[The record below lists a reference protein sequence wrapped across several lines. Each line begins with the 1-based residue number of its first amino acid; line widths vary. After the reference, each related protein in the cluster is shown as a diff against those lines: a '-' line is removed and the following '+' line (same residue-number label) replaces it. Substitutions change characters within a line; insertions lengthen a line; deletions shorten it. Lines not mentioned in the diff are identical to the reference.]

1 MSGSTNKSIFF
12 AKFRHSNSTMILYD
26 KASLILGTF
35 DGFITLGLFMTDS
48 DELYKLRWQFSPNT
62 SDRT

>member
-1 MSGSTNKSIFF
+1 
-12 AKFRHSNSTMILYD
+12 
-26 KASLILGTF
+26 
-35 DGFITLGLFMTDS
+35 MTDS